1 MADKEWKPW
10 WEKVADFDTFHE
22 QEEFMRGIGGGKPRG
37 SNSNISSALAGLV
50 GGIVASN
57 LGKKSAEYVVIQPQ
71 EIAATPQSQNQ
82 TPKFK
87 AELYCVECGGEVKRS
102 WKFCSS
108 CSSPISVNTKKEK
121 KATKPKGP
129 FNALSSQLES
139 LAAIQESLDE
149 ITSFTSKKRN
159 QK

>member
-10 WEKVADFDTFHE
+10 WEKVGDFDTPHE
-22 QEEFMRGIGGGKPRG
+22 QREFIKGIGGGKPQN
-37 SNSNISSALAGLV
+37 SNSNFNSALAGLV
-50 GGIVASN
+50 GGLFASSLSQKNTEYIV
-57 LGKKSAEYVVIQPQ
+57 VQPQ
-71 EIAATPQSQNQ
+71 ENAATPQSQNQ

-121 KATKPKGP
+121 KSKKPKGP
-129 FNALSSQLES
+129 FDALSSQLES
-139 LAAIQESLDE
+139 LSAIQQSLDD
-149 ITSFTSKKRN
+149 ITSFTAKKRN